1 MNKEGRPDAGLRQTL
16 LRLILLWSAAAL
28 LLYLA
33 LRGIPF
39 AQVAGVLGSLSGGE
53 IAVLAG
59 LNLLILAIG
68 TLRWWLVQR
77 SLGWP
82 VPLAA
87 LLAYRLAGFAVTYF
101 TPGPQ
106 FGGEPLQVHLLQS
119 RRGVPLQTA
128 VASVFTDRLID
139 LLANFTFLAVGSAV
153 IAFGGLIGGLASGGM
168 WVLAMALL
176 LLPVGHVIALRL
188 GKRPATKL
196 VNRLVQR
203 STRPAMAYAARVA
216 RDAEEMVAG
225 LIREQPVLLGWLV
238 CISGLGWALMVLE
251 YHMMLYFLGASPRI
265 AETIS
270 ALTAAR
276 LAFLLPLPAGLGA
289 LEAAQALATGTL
301 GWGAATGI
309 AASLVIRARDVL
321 LALLGLAIGGAM
333 THATL
338 FGDRAKRV
346 NGINRVSRVNRVN
359 RVPEERSS

>member
-1 MNKEGRPDAGLRQTL
+1 MNTEGRPVPGWRWRTL
-16 LRLILLWSAAAL
+16 VRLILLWSAAAL
-28 LLYLA
+28 LLFLA

-39 AQVAGVLGSLSGGE
+39 AQVAGVLGSLTGGE

-59 LNLLILAIG
+59 LNLLILAIMS
-68 TLRWWLVQR
+68 LRWWLVQR

-106 FGGEPLQVHLLQS
+106 FGGEPLQVHLLHA

-139 LLANFTFLAVGSAV
+139 LLANFTFLVIGSAV
-153 IAFGGLIGGLASGGM
+153 IVFGGLLDVWAASGM
-168 WVLAMALL
+168 WALAMALL
-176 LLPVGHVIALRL
+176 LLPLGHVIALRL

-196 VNRLVQR
+196 VNLLVKG
-203 STRPAMAYAARVA
+203 STRPALAHAARVA

-225 LIREQPVLLGWLV
+225 LIREKPALLGWLV
-238 CISGLGWALMVLE
+238 GISGLGWGLMVLE
-251 YHMMLYFLGASPRI
+251 YHLMLYFLGASPRI
-265 AETIS
+265 AEAVS

-289 LEAAQALATGTL
+289 LEAAQSLATGAL

-321 LALLGLAIGGAM
+321 LALVGLVIGGVM
-333 THATL
+333 THTAL
-338 FGDRAKRV
+338 FG
-346 NGINRVSRVNRVN
+346 NPVSRGN
-359 RVPEERSS
+359 RVPEERSP